1 MIIQSIK
8 SIGLLELFNDI
19 LSVNKSMEKMS
30 KDKDNSSNEKARLTD
45 KASYLLDQIYI
56 VLEINDISYFD
67 ANIIKTIG
75 SWCIKRNQSIFFY
88 L

>member
-30 KDKDNSSNEKARLTD
+30 KDKDNSSKYNLIDGD
-45 KASYLLDQIYI
+45 KVI
-56 VLEINDISYFD
+56 LEESD
-67 ANIIKTIG
+67 
-75 SWCIKRNQSIFFY
+75 
-88 L
+88 